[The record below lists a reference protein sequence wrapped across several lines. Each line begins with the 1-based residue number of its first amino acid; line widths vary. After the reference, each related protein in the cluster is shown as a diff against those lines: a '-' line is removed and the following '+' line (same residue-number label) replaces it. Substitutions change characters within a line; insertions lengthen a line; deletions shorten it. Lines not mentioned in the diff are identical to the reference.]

1 MSHLLYQL
9 YEHRLRRQI
18 RAGPMPEHVGLIL
31 DGNRR
36 YARKQGFPDPGRAYV
51 MGAQKLDEVLQWC
64 DELGIPAV
72 TLWVCSTENLK
83 RSHAEVS
90 GILGAVEAKIGALAQ
105 DPWIH
110 QRRVRVKAAGRLS
123 LLPLSTVDVI
133 RKAEDA
139 TADYDAMTL
148 TIAVAYGG
156 REEIADAVRDLI
168 RAKVQDGLGVAEL
181 AEHITP
187 AAIDQHLTPPASQIP
202 ASSSAPAAR
211 CGYRAFSYGNAS
223 IANSTSRTFIGRS
236 SARSTS
242 CARFARSSRESDALG
257 SKAGDPSDRRSPQG
271 AHSSWRRRPPPSWV
285 THGSRG

>member
-1 MSHLLYQL
+1 MKGIDYAPRMSHLLYRR
-9 YEHRLRRQI
+9 YENRLRRQL

-36 YARKQGFPDPGRAYV
+36 YARKQGLPDPGRAYE
-51 MGAQKLDEVLQWC
+51 MGAWKLDEVLLWSN
-64 DELGIPAV
+64 ELGIPAV

-110 QRRVRVKAAGRLS
+110 QRRVWVKAAGRLS
-123 LLPLSTVDVI
+123 LLPLSTVAAI

-139 TADYDAMTL
+139 TADYDAMTP

-168 RAKVQDGLGVAEL
+168 RAKVRDGLGL
-181 AEHITP
+181 MNSPNTSP
-187 AAIDQHLTPPASQIP
+187 PRQSTSTSTPPASQIP

-211 CGYRAFSYGNAS
+211 CGYRAFCYGNAS

-242 CARFARSSRESDALG
+242 CARFARSGRGRDALG
-257 SKAGDPSDRRSPQG
+257 SEAGDQIKGLETR
-271 AHSSWRRRPPPSWV
+271 
-285 THGSRG
+285 

>member
-1 MSHLLYQL
+1 MHARRMWTLLYQC

-18 RAGPMPEHVGLIL
+18 SAGGLPEHVGLIL

-36 YARKQGFPDPGRAYV
+36 YAREQGFPDPSQAYE
-51 MGAQKLDEVLQWC
+51 MGAQKLDDVLMWC
-64 DELGIPAV
+64 NDLGIPAV

-83 RSHAEVS
+83 RSRAEVS
-90 GILGAVEAKIGALAQ
+90 WILGAVEAKIGALAQ

-123 LLPLSTVDVI
+123 LLPLSTVAVI
-133 RKAEDA
+133 RKAEEA

-168 RAKVQDGLGVAEL
+168 RAKVRDGLGVDEL

-187 AAIDQHLTPPASQIP
+187 ASIDQYLYTVGLPDPDLII
-202 ASSSAPAAR
+202 R
-211 CGYRAFSYGNAS
+211 
-223 IANSTSRTFIGRS
+223 TSGEVRLSGFLLWQS
-236 SARSTS
+236 
-242 CARFARSSRESDALG
+242 
-257 SKAGDPSDRRSPQG
+257 
-271 AHSSWRRRPPPSWV
+271 AHSEFYFTDVYWPEFRKVDFLRAIRSFQQRTRPC
-285 THGSRG
+285 GR